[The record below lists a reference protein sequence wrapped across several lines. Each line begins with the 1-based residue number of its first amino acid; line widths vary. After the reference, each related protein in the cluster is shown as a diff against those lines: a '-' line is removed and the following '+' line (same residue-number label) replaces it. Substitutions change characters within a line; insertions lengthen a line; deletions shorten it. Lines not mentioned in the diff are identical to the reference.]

1 MLVQEP
7 VHAAIWHCLNH
18 YSFGDATFLAERL
31 FSEVNSEDSL
41 HLLATCYYRSGRCH
55 EAYDLL
61 QTHGVK
67 KQENR
72 FLLAKCAFDLKRMAE
87 AECAL
92 HGNSFD
98 LRKELHTDEFVAEF
112 GDSAAFALQL
122 LARLYGQTERR
133 QRACEADRKAL
144 KLNPFLW
151 KSFEAL
157 CQRGEFPDP
166 TQMFTVKHLES
177 FSQCHGI
184 NGVIHAVNSLPNAPS
199 PCPHFGLAN
208 VSQSGLVANLP
219 VITLMSTPNSAST
232 PQPPANLTPRPM
244 ETPELS
250 TPMDLQSSDLH
261 TPFSNGT
268 PTSNASLNHSTRL
281 MSGIGAL
288 NYTTDSEMPLATK
301 QMNTSLLM
309 PPPPQRKKNRN
320 QPNTPLGLMIDKC
333 LDDSFDTPTFGI
345 LPRHSMARLEVGSI
359 ALKLNFSSPSLSV
372 LSPCP
377 SANAPTQDPSNLLEK
392 VPLGNKLKSSNS
404 SSKENPPKPSVFGQS
419 CSNSG
424 NQNITPSPASQM
436 VRRSSRLFG
445 STQSVKENSKAPAK
459 KARAA
464 KSPSRKVK
472 TRLALSNQSELAEK
486 NEKNKV
492 EREKIGEDTKVIGGD
507 DLIKPKAFV
516 IPNLASQ
523 ALAIQKQSMDG
534 LMQLMRQLAS
544 AYIELAKYNSSKAIE
559 ILEGLPNNHFSTGWV
574 MGLMARAHFDSAQ
587 YKDARRYF
595 KSMREKDPYR
605 LDFTEYYSTALW
617 HLQEDVELSC
627 LAQDLTK
634 INKFSPQAWCAAGNC
649 FSQLKEHENA
659 IKFFQRAVQVDDTFA
674 YAYTLLGHEYVMI
687 EELEKALKCFRS
699 AVRIDPRHYNAW
711 YGIGLTYYKQERF
724 QLADIYYKKALHSN
738 PYNPI
743 LMCHVAVVQHSQQK
757 TDKALETLNHAI
769 QQAPKNSLCKF
780 ERASILFTAERYHEA
795 LEELNEL
802 KQLAPKESPVY
813 FLLGKVHS
821 KLNHTHLALMHFSW
835 AMDLDPKGAN
845 AQIKDALD
853 PNLNRANPDDTLAN
867 NAQENAGA
875 AGEAANMSH
884 ANSSNPDGDDN
895 LMQTESQDEFH
906 DITGSFHPDGGAST
920 SQESLD
926 VSSFVGTGGNAAMRE
941 ESADS
946 MRFDV
951 EVTPPT
957 ASTSSAMS
965 LHPRHHHHEPSSHLD
980 DSL

>member
-31 FSEVNSEDSL
+31 FAEVSSEDAL

-61 QTHGVK
+61 TTNGVK
-67 KQENR
+67 KSENR
-72 FLLAKCAFDLKRMAE
+72 FLLAKCAWDLKKLSE
-87 AECAL
+87 AESVLQGDAL
-92 HGNSFD
+92 D
-98 LRKELHTDEFVAEF
+98 PRKELSGEDFVGEF
-112 GDSAAFALQL
+112 GESASFALQL
-122 LARLYGQTERR
+122 LARVYGQTERR
-133 QRACEADRKAL
+133 QRASEADRKAL
-144 KLNPFLW
+144 RMNPFLW
-151 KSFEAL
+151 KCFESL
-157 CQRGEFPDP
+157 CQRGDFPDP
-166 TQMFTVKHLES
+166 NQVFSVKHLEN
-177 FSQCHGI
+177 FSQCLGVNGI
-184 NGVIHAVNSLPNAPS
+184 LNAVNTITSNS
-199 PCPHFGLAN
+199 PVVHGSSVN
-208 VSQSGLVANLP
+208 VSHAPLPSTLP
-219 VITLMSTPNSAST
+219 VITLISTPNSAST
-232 PQPPANLTPRPM
+232 PQPSHVTPKPM
-244 ETPELS
+244 ETPEVV
-250 TPMDLQSSDLH
+250 TPMETQSEVV
-261 TPFSNGT
+261 TPFSNVT
-268 PTSNASLNHSTRL
+268 PSSNASMNNSTRL

-301 QMNTSLLM
+301 QLNNSHLM
-309 PPPPQRKKNRN
+309 PPPPLRKKFRQQN
-320 QPNTPLGLMIDKC
+320 PHTPLAHMIDKC
-333 LDDSFDTPTFGI
+333 LDDSYDTPTFGI

-377 SANAPTQDPSNLLEK
+377 ATHSQDSNLPEK

-404 SSKENPPKPSVFGQS
+404 ASKENPPKPSVFGQS

-424 NQNITPSPASQM
+424 NQNITPSPASQI

-459 KARAA
+459 KARGVP
-464 KSPSRKVK
+464 KSPSRKSK

-492 EREKIGEDTKVIGGD
+492 EREKLLGDDPKVIGGD
-507 DLIKPKAFV
+507 DLIKPKTFV
-516 IPNLASQ
+516 MPNLSSQ
-523 ALAIQKQSMDG
+523 ALVIQKQSVDG

-544 AYIELAKYNSSKAIE
+544 AFIELSKYNSKKAIE
-559 ILEGLPNNHFSTGWV
+559 TLEGLTSNHLNTGWV
-574 MGLMARAHFDSAQ
+574 LGLMGRAHFECGQ
-587 YKDARRYF
+587 YKEARQLF
-595 KSMREKDPYR
+595 KSMREKEPFR
-605 LDFTEYYSTALW
+605 LDFTEFYSTTLW
-617 HLQEDVELSC
+617 HMQEDVELSC

-649 FSQLKEHENA
+649 FSHLKEHENA
-659 IKFFQRAVQVDDTFA
+659 IKFFQRAVQVDDSFA
-674 YAYTLLGHEYVMI
+674 YAYTLLGHEYVAI
-687 EELEKALKCFRS
+687 EELDKALACFRS

-743 LMCHVAVVQHSQQK
+743 LMCHVAVVQHSQQR
-757 TDKALETLNHAI
+757 TEKALETLNSAI

-795 LEELNEL
+795 LQELNEL

-821 KLNHTHLALMHFSW
+821 KLNNTHLALMHFSW

-853 PNLNRANPDDTLAN
+853 PNLNRANPDESTVN
-867 NAQENAGA
+867 NPHDDAGA
-875 AGEAANMSH
+875 MGGTSNLTNAH
-884 ANSSNPDGDDN
+884 ASNQDDM
-895 LMQTESQDEFH
+895 MQTESQDEFH

-926 VSSFVGTGGNAAMRE
+926 ASSVGVRVPLNDDEA
-941 ESADS
+941 

-951 EVTPPT
+951 EVTPPSGS
-957 ASTSSAMS
+957 ASASNPGLSAA
-965 LHPRHHHHEPSSHLD
+965 LHLQHNHVPSRD